1 MREFPETVISR
12 EANATSQPGRSI
24 LRWTEVARLSCLRST
39 PLLLAL
45 TLLAALAGCDNKP
58 PASNGSQPVTA
69 SGPDA
74 SEIVKRYLATGN
86 IRDSVLKMRA
96 RITDEN
102 APSESRAPIELTIYR
117 KRSADGAQIMLV
129 EFNSLEERDRDALVT
144 ITPQGE
150 AEGVRYVQSN
160 DSFVTNKG
168 VTSEESLFGMTM
180 QELADGQPEKYDFWL
195 TGEVPF
201 LSSQAYRL
209 QGKLKASAESKFPR
223 LVLLIS
229 KEGFFVLSAE
239 FYDSHDE
246 LARQITVNDAGLV
259 AGHWTRLK
267 WTLDNRARQKKIDF
281 ETTDAKY
288 NQGLSDSIFTRQH
301 LKEVATRK

>member
-1 MREFPETVISR
+1 MRESLGTVKSR
-12 EANATSQPGRSI
+12 EANTTEEPGRFI
-24 LRWTEVARLSCLRST
+24 LRWIEAARHSGLRRT

-45 TLLAALAGCDNKP
+45 TLSAAFVGCDNKP
-58 PASNGSQPVTA
+58 ASSNGQPAST
-69 SGPDA
+69 SGPDT
-74 SEIVKRYLATGN
+74 SEIIKRFLATGDS
-86 IRDSVLKMRA
+86 RDSAIKMRA

-102 APSESRAPIELTIYR
+102 APSESRGPIELTIYR
-117 KRSADGAQIMLV
+117 KRSADGGQIMLV
-129 EFNSLEERDRDALVT
+129 EFNSPEERDRDALVT

-150 AEGVRYVQSN
+150 VEGVRYVQSN

-180 QELADGQPEKYDFWL
+180 QELADGQPEKYNFRL
-195 TGEVPF
+195 TGEAPF

-209 QGKLKASAESKFPR
+209 EGKLKEGAESKFPR

-259 AGHWTRLK
+259 AGHWTRLR

-288 NQGLSDSIFTRQH
+288 NQNLSDSIFTRQH
-301 LKEVATRK
+301 LKEIASR

>member
-1 MREFPETVISR
+1 MREFPETVKSR
-12 EANATSQPGRSI
+12 EANTTEEPCCFIVRWIEVTGLSG
-24 LRWTEVARLSCLRST
+24 LRGT

-45 TLLAALAGCDNKP
+45 TLSAALAGCDNKP
-58 PASNGSQPVTA
+58 ASSNGQPAST

-74 SEIVKRYLATGN
+74 SEIVKRYLATGDS
-86 IRDSVLKMRA
+86 RDSALKMRA
-96 RITDEN
+96 RITDAN
-102 APSESRAPIELTIYR
+102 APSESRAPIEITIYH
-117 KRSADGAQIMLV
+117 KRSADGGQMILV
-129 EFNSLEERDRDALVT
+129 EFNSPEERDRDALVT
-144 ITPQGE
+144 IMPQGE
-150 AEGVRYVQSN
+150 VEGVRYVQSN

-195 TGEVPF
+195 TGEAPF

-209 QGKLKASAESKFPR
+209 QGKLKAGAESKFPR

-246 LARQITVNDAGLV
+246 LARQITVDDAGLV
-259 AGHWTRLK
+259 MGHWTRLR

-281 ETTDAKY
+281 ETIDAKY

-301 LKEVATRK
+301 LKEIASR

>member
-1 MREFPETVISR
+1 MREFLGTVKSR
-12 EANATSQPGRSI
+12 EADTTEEPGRFL
-24 LRWTEVARLSCLRST
+24 LRWIDVARLSGLRST

-45 TLLAALAGCDNKP
+45 TLSAALAGCDNKP
-58 PASNGSQPVTA
+58 ASSNGAQPAST
-69 SGPDA
+69 SGLDA
-74 SEIVKRYLATGN
+74 SEVVKRYLATGN
-86 IRDSVLKMRA
+86 IRDSTIKMRA
-96 RITDEN
+96 RITDAN
-102 APSESRAPIELTIYR
+102 ATSESRAPIELTIYR
-117 KRSADGAQIMLV
+117 KRSADGGLMILV
-129 EFNSLEERDRDALVT
+129 EFNSPEERDRDALVT

-150 AEGVRYVQSN
+150 TEGVRYVQSN

-201 LSSQAYRL
+201 GSSQAYRL
-209 QGKLKASAESKFPR
+209 QGKLKAGAESKFPR

-246 LARQITVNDAGLV
+246 LARLITVDDAGLV

-301 LKEVATRK
+301 LKQIATK